1 MSYFFS
7 AAFFLSIFS
16 YSAAGGDTGS
26 IQVTTANT
34 SHTSCQTWFTYNNIT
49 SKCECGSLLGGII
62 SCRDKENFKANSVV
76 IGYCMTYDE
85 EVGTVAGS
93 CSYNLISYNS
103 NSVPHIYRQL
113 PLNNSLLNDEMCGDF
128 KRTRRLCGS
137 CEKGFQLSA
146 YSYNMKCVQCSRSVF
161 MNWMIYMCV
170 AFLPLTGFFIFVL
183 VFRISA
189 TSPKWDGYIL
199 LAQYMSSPYGVRSF
213 LSALETRPILL
224 TIFKFVMTLYGV
236 WNLDFF
242 RTLYP
247 PICLDIDPF
256 QVIVLDYVVA
266 VYPLVLVILAY
277 VCIQLHAHG
286 CKLLIFLWFPFRKCY
301 IRIQNKVDIKASI
314 IDVFASFLVLS
325 YVKFLAS
332 TFDLLIPIKFYNV
345 RGESLGY
352 YIYFDANLKYF
363 GSEHLPYVIIALVIA
378 FFLIL
383 PPLLL
388 LLYPLRTFRRFC
400 GNWQALPIFIDS
412 FQGVYKDGVVEGKYD
427 YRYFSA
433 AFLIIRIVLLLTYML
448 TLNRYF
454 YLVSLFIFMVFAL
467 ILMIVKPY
475 KEKYSTYLTA
485 NIVFLLLVAM
495 WNASIAALTYR
506 DVKAEKSLP
515 FSVILFSVLSMLP
528 LVYIPL
534 LILKELWPKLT
545 LRGKVNFMSPFVRK
559 RSNLSSSFDSP
570 LHRDEANNCEDKQYN
585 TLLQSREV
593 DNYGSL
599 NYSHSSN

>member
-1 MSYFFS
+1 MSYFIS
-7 AAFFLSIFS
+7 AVFFLSTFS
-16 YSAAGGDTGS
+16 YSAVGGDTGS

-34 SHTSCQTWFTYNNIT
+34 SHTSCRTWFTYNNIT
-49 SKCECGSLLGGII
+49 SKCECGNLLGGII

-76 IGYCMTYDE
+76 NSYCMTYDE
-85 EVGTVAGS
+85 EVGTVVGL
-93 CSYNLISYNS
+93 CFYNFINYNS
-103 NSVPHIYRQL
+103 NGVPYIYRQL
-113 PLNNSLLNDEMCGDF
+113 SLNNSLLNDEMCGYF

-137 CEKGFQLSA
+137 CEKGFQFSA

-161 MNWMIYMCV
+161 MNWIIYVCV

-199 LAQYMSSPYGVRSF
+199 LAQYISAPSNVRVF
-213 LSALETRPILL
+213 LSALEANPILL
-224 TIFKFVMTLYGV
+224 YIAKFVMTLYGV

-256 QVIVLDYVVA
+256 QVLVLDYVVA

-277 VCIQLHAHG
+277 VCIQLHARG
-286 CKLLIFLWFPFRKCY
+286 CMLLIILWFPFRKCY
-301 IRIQNKVDIKASI
+301 VRIQNKVDIKASI

-332 TFDLLIPIKFYNV
+332 TFDLLTPTKVYNV

-352 YIYFDANLKYF
+352 YVYFDANLKYF
-363 GSEHLPYVIIALVIA
+363 GSEHLPYAIIALVVA

-383 PPLLL
+383 PLLLL
-388 LLYPLRTFRRFC
+388 LLYPLRTFQRFC

-412 FQGVYKDGVVEGKYD
+412 FQGGYKDGVVEGKYD

-433 AFLIIRIVLLLTYML
+433 VFLIMKIAILLTFSL
-448 TLNRYF
+448 SLAGYF

-475 KEKYSTYLTA
+475 KEKYSIYLTA
-485 NIVFLLLVAM
+485 NIVFLLLAAM
-495 WNASIAALTYR
+495 WNASIAPFTYIV
-506 DVKAEKSLP
+506 DVKAQKSL
-515 FSVILFSVLSMLP
+515 LFSSILCGVLSMLP
-528 LVYIPL
+528 LAYIPL
-534 LILKELWPKLT
+534 LILKEFWHKLT

-559 RSNLSSSFDSP
+559 SN
-570 LHRDEANNCEDKQYN
+570 
-585 TLLQSREV
+585 
-593 DNYGSL
+593 
-599 NYSHSSN
+599 

>member
-1 MSYFFS
+1 
-7 AAFFLSIFS
+7 
-16 YSAAGGDTGS
+16 
-26 IQVTTANT
+26 
-34 SHTSCQTWFTYNNIT
+34 
-49 SKCECGSLLGGII
+49 
-62 SCRDKENFKANSVV
+62 
-76 IGYCMTYDE
+76 
-85 EVGTVAGS
+85 
-93 CSYNLISYNS
+93 
-103 NSVPHIYRQL
+103 
-113 PLNNSLLNDEMCGDF
+113 
-128 KRTRRLCGS
+128 
-137 CEKGFQLSA
+137 
-146 YSYNMKCVQCSRSVF
+146 MKCVQCSRSVF
-161 MNWMIYMCV
+161 INWMIYVCV

-199 LAQYMSSPYGVRSF
+199 LAQYMTSLSNVRVF
-213 LSALETRPILL
+213 LSALEAKPTLL
-224 TIFKFVMTLYGV
+224 NLAKFFTTLYGV

-266 VYPLVLVILAY
+266 VYPLVLIILAY
-277 VCIQLHAHG
+277 VCIQLHARG
-286 CKLLIFLWFPFRKCY
+286 CMPLIFLWLPFRKCY

-332 TFDLLIPIKFYNV
+332 TFDLLTPTKVFNV

-352 YIYFDANLKYF
+352 YVYFDANLKYF
-363 GSEHLPYVIIALVIA
+363 GSEHLPYAIIALVVA

-383 PPLLL
+383 PLLLL
-388 LLYPLRTFRRFC
+388 LLYPLRTFQKFC

-427 YRYFSA
+427 YCYFSA
-433 AFLIIRIVLLLTYML
+433 AFFIIRIALLLTFSL
-448 TLNRYF
+448 TLTGYF
-454 YLVSLFIFMVFAL
+454 YLVSLFIFIVFAL

-475 KEKYSTYLTA
+475 KEKYSAYLTA
-485 NIVFLLLVAM
+485 NIMFLLLAAM
-495 WNASIAALTYR
+495 WNASIVTFTYI
-506 DVKAEKSLP
+506 DVKAEKSLL
-515 FSVILFSVLSMLP
+515 FSVILCGVLSTLP
-528 LVYIPL
+528 LVYVPL

-570 LHRDEANNCEDKQYN
+570 LHRDEADYCEDEQYN
-585 TLLQSREV
+585 TLPQSREV

-599 NYSHSSN
+599 NYSYSSN